1 MGTGSVSTFLS
12 SSLACILLL
21 VNPGSV
27 NARPQASVSPN
38 STSSGSTVSCADKPY
53 AKDLPPPGPACEKE
67 LLARRGR
74 PFMFPARDGIA
85 YGVSSAP
92 DEPSALYLWT
102 DNQTD
107 KAVSLPFCCV
117 QTLFARID
125 IFDSAGRRVLSRTDQ
140 AEQKAR
146 AEGREMVQVCTCSG
160 SSSVP
165 PHTIQLFVSADI
177 SEGYALRPGH
187 YTISERNPP
196 ATYNLKLDE
205 RQAAPHT
212 PPGLAISIP

>member
-1 MGTGSVSTFLS
+1 MSTFLS
-12 SSLACILLL
+12 SSLVCILLL
-21 VNPGSV
+21 INQGNPVDSRQQAPSSS
-27 NARPQASVSPN
+27 NA
-38 STSSGSTVSCADKPY
+38 TSSDSTVSCADRPY

-74 PFMFPARDGIA
+74 PFMFPARDGVA
-85 YGVSSAP
+85 YGVSSSP
-92 DEPSALYLWT
+92 DDPSALYLWT

-107 KAVSLPFCCV
+107 KTVSLSFCCV
-117 QTLFARID
+117 STLFAHIN

-140 AEQKAR
+140 AEEKAR
-146 AEGREMVQVCTCSG
+146 SEGREIVQGCTCSG

-177 SEGYALRPGH
+177 SEGYALRPGR

-196 ATYNLKLDE
+196 ATYSLRLDE
-205 RQAAPHT
+205 HQAAPHS
-212 PPGLAISIP
+212 PPGLALSIP